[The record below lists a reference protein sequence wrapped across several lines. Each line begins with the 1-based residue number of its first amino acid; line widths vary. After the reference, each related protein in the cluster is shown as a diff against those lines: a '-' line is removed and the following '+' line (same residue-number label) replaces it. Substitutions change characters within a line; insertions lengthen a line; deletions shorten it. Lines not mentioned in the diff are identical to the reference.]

1 MGVIRS
7 IYERLLTG
15 IKYLLVLLS
24 TVLIVVVFS
33 NVISR
38 YFLHNSLAWADE
50 TARFLFIWITFLGA
64 VLAHDRSEHMNLD
77 IVIQSVPR
85 KVGLTLLVIA
95 NLIVVG
101 ILILITKG
109 GFTVVI
115 ENYEW
120 MTPALEISYG
130 MVYSVVPAC
139 GVILL
144 LQTLARIVK
153 IIKLFGSSGGL
164 STQR

>member
-1 MGVIRS
+1 MGVIGN
-7 IYERLLTG
+7 IYEGFLKG
-15 IKYLLVLLS
+15 IKYLLVVLS

-38 YFLHNSLAWADE
+38 YFLHASLAWADE

-64 VLAHDRSEHMNLD
+64 ILAHDRSEHMNLD
-77 IVIQSVPR
+77 IVIKNVPK
-85 KVGLTLLVIA
+85 KVGLTLLIIA

-101 ILILITKG
+101 ILGLITKG
-109 GFTVVI
+109 GMTIMI

-130 MVYSVVPAC
+130 LVYSIVPVS
-139 GVILL
+139 GVILI

-153 IIKLFGSSGGL
+153 IIKLFGSSSGL
-164 STQR
+164 STQ